1 MLKFEKKYI
10 LNLTKISEN
19 WTKLEIYWLIESDQ
33 TYRNLT
39 LICLELSK
47 FQKYCQNW
55 GYLAQS
61 YKKSPVLGKIYLL
74 N

>member
-1 MLKFEKKYI
+1 MKKNVW
-10 LNLTKISEN
+10 NLTKISEN
-19 WTKLEIYWLIESDQ
+19 WTKLEIYWLIETDQ
-33 TYRNLT
+33 TYWNLT
-39 LICLELSK
+39 LICLVLLK

-61 YKKSPVLGKIYLL
+61 YNKSPVLGKIYFL